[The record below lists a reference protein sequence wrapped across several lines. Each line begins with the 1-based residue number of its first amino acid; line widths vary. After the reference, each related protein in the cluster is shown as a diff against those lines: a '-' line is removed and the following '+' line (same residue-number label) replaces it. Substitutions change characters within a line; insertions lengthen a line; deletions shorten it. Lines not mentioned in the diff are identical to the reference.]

1 MWRVLSADAVLE
13 IIFRFIGRPR
23 DYESPHVD
31 IVIDDGGHTFPR
43 QIASF
48 EEFYPHLQPQGVYL
62 CEDIHTSVAPHFEG
76 GYRRPGTFLEY
87 SKGLIRP
94 PDAWYTFEPERF
106 AADPLTRSTYALHF
120 YDSVLVIEKR
130 PIPQPQ
136 QSLTGKPSF

>member
-1 MWRVLSADAVLE
+1 VRGHPYLGRAA
-13 IIFRFIGRPR
+13 FRGRLPAPGHLPR
-23 DYESPHVD
+23 
-31 IVIDDGGHTFPR
+31 I
-43 QIASF
+43 Q
-48 EEFYPHLQPQGVYL
+48 Q
-62 CEDIHTSVAPHFEG
+62 
-76 GYRRPGTFLEY
+76 
-87 SKGLIRP
+87 GLIRP